1 MPLVPWI
8 PLFNIWVN
16 VYLMTALEVSIWIK
30 LCVWLAIGYAI
41 YFFYGIRN
49 SSARDD
55 YEPVKK
61 DDEFN
66 SEPSLAG
73 QFVQK
78 QCILPMFL
86 KSLTAGG

>member
-61 DDEFN
+61 DDEFKLQETAN
-66 SEPSLAG
+66 DELLAE
-73 QFVQK
+73 
-78 QCILPMFL
+78 
-86 KSLTAGG
+86 